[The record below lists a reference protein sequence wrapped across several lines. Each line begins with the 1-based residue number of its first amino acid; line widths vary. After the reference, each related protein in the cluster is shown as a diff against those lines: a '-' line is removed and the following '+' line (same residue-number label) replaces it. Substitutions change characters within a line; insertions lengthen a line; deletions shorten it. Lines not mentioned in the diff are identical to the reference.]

1 MCIFALFV
9 HRHALLAAVG
19 LAAAAA
25 AVGRCAWT
33 EADPSAIFGLRLRSR
48 RGAALTALGVP
59 IGLALGVIYCVRY
72 GLRPFPT
79 TLTWFVVP
87 AVLIG
92 GTEELL
98 YRGYV
103 QGRVRRLGV
112 VGAVAFAA
120 ACHTAYKCLLFALP
134 PEPMAVTFWVVALVT
149 FLGGVGFG
157 VMRELS
163 GGVYAPLLAHACFDI
178 IVYGEKAHAPWWV
191 WS

>member
-1 MCIFALFV
+1 MCLFALFV
-9 HRHALLAAVG
+9 HSQVLLAALG
-19 LAAAAA
+19 FAATAA
-25 AVGRCAWT
+25 AVARCAWT
-33 EADPSAIFGLRLRSR
+33 EDAPSAVFGLRLRSR
-48 RGAALTALGVP
+48 RATILTALGVP
-59 IGLALGVIYCVRY
+59 IGLALGVIYRDQY
-72 GLRPFPT
+72 GLPLFPAA
-79 TLTWFVVP
+79 LTGFVVP

-120 ACHTAYKCLLFALP
+120 AGHTAYKTLLFALP

-157 VMRELS
+157 VLRELS

-178 IVYGEKAHAPWWV
+178 IVYGDKAHAPWWV